1 MQYIDAHTGHHH
13 MNQMNSLDDA
23 DGDLIPSVRFFGF
36 IEKGRIRTPQRD
48 RSILA
53 KV

>member
-1 MQYIDAHTGHHH
+1 
-13 MNQMNSLDDA
+13 MNKMNSLDDA
-23 DGDLIPSVRFFGF
+23 DSDLIPSVGFSGF
-36 IEKGRIRTPQRD
+36 IEKGRIWTPQQRD